1 MKTGKMKTGTMKTEP
16 MKSSSLLEFDWDL
29 PPGVRAAFTT
39 RLGGV
44 SGAPWDSFNVATHVG
59 DDPAHVAANRAN
71 LRKLLDLPAEPA
83 WLNQVHGVE
92 VADLDAATP
101 LATPVTA
108 DAAVTSRAG
117 AACVVMVA
125 DCLPVLFTMRDGS
138 RVAAAHAGWRGLA
151 AGVLDRTIEALGVA
165 GPALRVWLGPAIS
178 HNHFEVGDEV
188 RAAFIDQDA
197 TAAGCFEL
205 NDRGR
210 WQANL
215 VGLARRRLHALGV
228 TDVNGGDWCT
238 YANRECFYSH
248 RRDGSGGRMAALI
261 WRERG

>member
-1 MKTGKMKTGTMKTEP
+1 VPT
-16 MKSSSLLEFDWDL
+16 KSPSLLEFDWDL
-29 PPGVRAAFTT
+29 PKGVRAAFTT

-44 SGAPWDSFNVATHVG
+44 SEAPCDSLNVAAHVG
-59 DDPAHVAANRAN
+59 DAPEHVAANRAR
-71 LRKLLDLPAEPA
+71 LRKLLKLTAEPV
-83 WLNQVHGVE
+83 WMNQVHGTDVFDIDE
-92 VADLDAATP
+92 RGVQESP
-101 LATPVTA
+101 PTA
-108 DAAVTSRAG
+108 DASATSLAG
-117 AACVVMVA
+117 APCVVMVA

-151 AGVLDRTIEALGVA
+151 AGVLERTIEAMGVS

-178 HNHFEVGDEV
+178 HKHFEVGEEV
-188 RAAFIDQDA
+188 RAAFVDEDA

-238 YANRECFYSH
+238 FANRECFYSH
-248 RRDGSGGRMAALI
+248 RRDGKGGRMAALI
-261 WRERG
+261 WRTHD

>member
-1 MKTGKMKTGTMKTEP
+1 
-16 MKSSSLLEFDWDL
+16 LLPIDWEL

-39 RLGGV
+39 RLGGA
-44 SGAPWDSFNVATHVG
+44 SETPWDSLNLAAHVG
-59 DDPAHVAANRAN
+59 DSPEHVATNRAR
-71 LRKLLDLPAEPA
+71 LRKLLKLEAEPA
-83 WLNQVHGVE
+83 WLNQVHGTEVFKVE
-92 VADLDAATP
+92 AGMAGTSP
-101 LATPVTA
+101 PTA
-108 DAAVTSRAG
+108 DASVTSLAG

-151 AGVLDRTIEALGVA
+151 AGVLERTIEAMGVS

-178 HNHFEVGDEV
+178 HKHFEVGEEV
-188 RAAFIDQDA
+188 RAAFVDHDA

-210 WQANL
+210 WHANL

-238 YANRECFYSH
+238 FADRERFYSH
-248 RRDGSGGRMAALI
+248 RRDGKGGRMAALI
-261 WRERG
+261 WRDS